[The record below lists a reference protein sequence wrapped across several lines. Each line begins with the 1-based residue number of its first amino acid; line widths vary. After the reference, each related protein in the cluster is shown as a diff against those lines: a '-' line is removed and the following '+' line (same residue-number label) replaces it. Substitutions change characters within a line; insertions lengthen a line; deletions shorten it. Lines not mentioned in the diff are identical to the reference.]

1 MNRNEV
7 LVPPLPLPPLTLLC
21 AWVCVYFPALLCG
34 GMEVVVQWS
43 VMRLLARDD
52 NFRFIMNRSLTLTVM
67 RI

>member
-7 LVPPLPLPPLTLLC
+7 LVPPPPARFPLTLLC
-21 AWVCVYFPALLCG
+21 AWVCNSLPYC
-34 GMEVVVQWS
+34 VVVWKWLYS
-43 VMRLLARDD
+43 GLLASDD